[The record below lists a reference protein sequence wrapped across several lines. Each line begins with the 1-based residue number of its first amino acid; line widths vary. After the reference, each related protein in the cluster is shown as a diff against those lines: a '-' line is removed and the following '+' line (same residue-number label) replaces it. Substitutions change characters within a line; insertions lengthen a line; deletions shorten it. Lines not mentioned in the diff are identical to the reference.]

1 MWKLLHLLPPEMAHR
16 ATIRL
21 LAVSPLRRIPPM
33 LPVYAAGIRVSN
45 PVGLAPGF
53 DKHGE
58 AIAGAFDLGFGFIEI
73 GAVTPKPQ
81 SGNQKPRLF
90 RLTRDRAVINR
101 MGFNS
106 EGVDIL
112 VRRMVHYREH
122 GGQGV
127 VGVNLAKNA
136 TTIDATADYEVV
148 ARKVADLADFVTVNI
163 SSPNT
168 PGLRELQKESEL
180 RRIIDRVHKVIP
192 KKTALWVKLS
202 PDLNKKEIMTIG
214 EAMTTMPIQGIV
226 IANTTVSRP
235 QYLHSSK
242 RIQSGGLSGQ
252 PLRALTNEVLRNVRE
267 ATDNK
272 VDLIGVGG
280 IESAD
285 DVREKMVAGAS
296 LVQLYTAMV
305 FEGLGLPRRIVQE
318 LINEDQVMDPK
329 TEGVSNL
336 FKSNI

>member
-1 MWKLLHLLPPEMAHR
+1 MWKLLHILPPEMAHK

-21 LAVSPLRRIPPM
+21 LAVSPLHRPPPM
-33 LPVYAAGIRVSN
+33 LPVYAAGIKVSN

-58 AIAGAFDLGFGFIEI
+58 AIAGALGLGFGFIEI

-81 SGNQKPRLF
+81 PGNKKPRVF
-90 RLTRDRAVINR
+90 RLTCDRAVINR

-112 VRRMVHYREH
+112 VRRMAHYRER
-122 GGQGV
+122 GGQGI

-136 TTIDATADYEVV
+136 TTIDAADDYEVV

-168 PGLRELQKESEL
+168 PGLRKLQEESKL
-180 RRIIDRVHKVIP
+180 RRIIDRVYKVIP

-202 PDLNKKEIMTIG
+202 PDLNKKEIMAMG
-214 EAMTTMPIQGIV
+214 EAMATMPIQGIV

-252 PLRALTNEVLRNVRE
+252 PLRVLTNEILCDVRE

-272 VDLIGVGG
+272 IDLIGAGG
-280 IESAD
+280 IENAD
-285 DVREKMVAGAS
+285 DVREKMNAGAS

-305 FEGLGLPRRIVQE
+305 FEGLGLPRRIVQD
-318 LINEDQVMDPK
+318 LINE
-329 TEGVSNL
+329 N
-336 FKSNI
+336 